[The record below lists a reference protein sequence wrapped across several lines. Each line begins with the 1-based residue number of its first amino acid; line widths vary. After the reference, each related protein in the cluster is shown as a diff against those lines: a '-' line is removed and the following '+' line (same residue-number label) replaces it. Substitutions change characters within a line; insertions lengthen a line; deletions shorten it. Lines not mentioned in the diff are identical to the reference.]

1 MICTKAFG
9 MGVDVPDVVQVYH
22 YAPTGNLADYVQE
35 IGSLQLV
42 TRTCV
47 ARQGGRI
54 SARRSVTAQAS
65 AWHGRTAQFQL
76 REMLHKLY
84 WMYSQKKHRN
94 LLVSPDAFSYL
105 FDSGEVENRVKTGL
119 LLLAKDLEEAYGF
132 PVLVV
137 RPKAMF
143 TTCYANVPEE
153 IEEEFLAKY
162 GDFVKNLYDN
172 TVTVNRSFSP
182 LASDVVVRNSGSIY
196 EIRMGDLWEK
206 YFSDMTFG
214 MFKAKFF
221 KGELFA
227 QDGTN
232 RISVR
237 VKTQVHYAQDF
248 DTTAQSCVN
257 TWKRLLKCLMATARS
272 IRCLQQ
278 KNSARRHRKR
288 LAQKC

>member
-9 MGVDVPDVVQVYH
+9 MGVDVPDIVQVYH

-35 IGSLQLV
+35 IGRCARDKNLRGTAVEEYLPGDLSQLK
-42 TRTCV
+42 RL
-47 ARQGGRI
+47 
-54 SARRSVTAQAS
+54 
-65 AWHGRTAQFQL
+65 HGMGELRQFQL

-227 QDGTN
+227 QM
-232 RISVR
+232 VR
-237 VKTQVHYAQDF
+237 TVSRCGSRRRSIMVRTSIPP
-248 DTTAQSCVN
+248 AQSCVN